1 MELEH
6 IIFVSVFTI
15 VLFSIL
21 IFIIK
26 FLNKK
31 FNNDMD
37 KVKKYIKDG
46 KHSLAIEKLRHIL
59 SKKKSSDKDRAK
71 MHYYI
76 AESYFKMKDYSFAIV
91 EYKHALNDGYNS
103 PNLILSLGRCLS
115 IIGKKE
121 EALSQFLTLLKL
133 DTKYKAIVSMEIAKI
148 YYDNNQ
154 YETALV
160 FIENVLDED
169 NTDKV
174 ALKYKAFCY
183 VYLENYNDAISIME
197 SILRKI
203 PNDAELN
210 YNLGLAY
217 KAKKDYKNAIKYY
230 KISSKDKAYAVK
242 SLYDIGLCYVD
253 MDNME
258 LAIVA
263 LNTALEGN
271 SPDKSLKLAILYKLA
286 ECYDKIQNINK
297 AIEILENIVIIDSDY
312 KDVNKKLN
320 DYKEAKYSDGIK
332 KFFKLD
338 ENEFANLALKV
349 VSCMNL
355 IPYSLKTTDKK
366 YLIIFA
372 KDGNGVHS
380 NKKIVF
386 FRMSYNPIFNE
397 ELVQLYD
404 YALGYN
410 IVNSVLITCAMA
422 SPDAI
427 RYATIS
433 RIDIVGIK
441 KLEGLVE
448 KASHI
453 SLPVGITRSEEKLDW
468 I

>member
-1 MELEH
+1 MELERV
-6 IIFVSVFTI
+6 IFVSVFSV
-15 VLFSIL
+15 VLFAIL
-21 IFIIK
+21 ISVIK
-26 FLNKK
+26 FFNKK

-37 KVKKYIKDG
+37 RVKKYMKDG
-46 KHSLAIEKLRHIL
+46 KHTLAIEKLRRIL
-59 SKKKSSDKDRAK
+59 ATKKYLDKERAK

-76 AESYFKMKDYSFAIV
+76 AESYFKLKDYSFAIV
-91 EYKHALNDGYNS
+91 EYKHALNGGYDS

-133 DTKYKAIVSMEIAKI
+133 NSNYKSTVSMEIAKI

-160 FIENVLDED
+160 YIENVLDQD
-169 NTDKV
+169 NTDKP

-183 VYLENYNDAISIME
+183 VYLGNYNDAISIME
-197 SILRKI
+197 SILKKT

-217 KAKKDYKNAIKYY
+217 KSKKDYKNAIKYY
-230 KISSKDKAYAVK
+230 KVSSKDKIYSVK

-263 LNTALEGN
+263 FNAAVEDNT
-271 SPDKSLKLAILYKLA
+271 PDKSIKLAILYKLS

-297 AIEILENIVIIDSDY
+297 AIEMLENIVIIDSDY

-320 DYKEAKYSDGIK
+320 DYKESKYSEGIK
-332 KFFKLD
+332 RFFKLEED
-338 ENEFANLALKV
+338 EFANLALKI

-366 YLIIFA
+366 YVIIFT

-380 NKKIVF
+380 NKKVVF
-386 FRMSYNPIFNE
+386 FRRSYNPIFNE

-404 YALGYN
+404 YALSYN
-410 IVNSVLITCAMA
+410 IVNSVLVTCAMA

-427 RYATIS
+427 RYAAIS

-441 KLEGLVE
+441 KLEGFVD
-448 KASHI
+448 KANHI
-453 SLPVGITRSEEKLDW
+453 TLPVGVTRSEEKLDW
-468 I
+468 V